1 MTWFLIALVIAI
13 GGIYVA
19 YKRGKEMPVVVP
31 KDTTPPD
38 ATRINVNDPND
49 VDRWSKELG
58 VDAYDL
64 KGAVQDAGSTVDA
77 VKKELRDK

>member
-1 MTWFLIALVIAI
+1 MTWFLIALVVAL

-19 YKRGKEMPVVVP
+19 YTRAKKMPVVVP

-38 ATRINVNDPND
+38 APRINVNDPKE
-49 VDRWSKELG
+49 VERYSKELG

>member
-1 MTWFLIALVIAI
+1 MTWFLIALVVAI

-19 YKRGKEMPVVVP
+19 YKRGKAMPIVVP

-38 ATRINVNDPND
+38 ATRINVNDPKD
-49 VDRWSKELG
+49 VEHWSKELG

-64 KGAVQDAGSTVDA
+64 KGAVQDVGASADKVRKA
-77 VKKELRDK
+77 VRDQ